1 MNDNRAMIKNDVN
14 NSGNAG
20 SGKPEAGSVSDKHP
34 NLTLLE
40 SGQNPG
46 AILRSAREKAGLSLS
61 DISSQT
67 KINERQ
73 LELIESGD
81 VSRLPPETFAKAFI
95 KSYCKALKMDPTP
108 VIVAYGFTEGSTAA
122 KVASAANAESARVDA
137 FETKMPTSSRRL
149 NTLSFDHKPGKSI
162 GYGIVLAA
170 LVLMAVF
177 YIPVFLG
184 DSETEL
190 VSEPVEMVD
199 PAPAASVPAPA
210 PVAPDAATAVDSS
223 TATPLESQTAGQGLP
238 SSVFPA
244 IQAMNQGAS
253 PANAPVAQL
262 PGTQPNVAGAQPPA
276 VAAPSTANPA
286 GALPQAAS
294 PASGSAVT
302 VPAPAPSSAAAVAA
316 PATQTKPVAATEGA
330 LRFNFNEQSWVTV
343 RDANDQV
350 LVSQLNNAGSSIDI
364 KGKAPFKLI
373 VGNAKAVRV
382 FSNGKLVDLNSS
394 IRGEVARLTV
404 Q

>member
-14 NSGNAG
+14 DSGNAG
-20 SGKPEAGSVSDKHP
+20 SGKPEIGGVSDKHP

-46 AILRSAREKAGLSLS
+46 AILRSAREKAGLTLS
-61 DISSQT
+61 DISAQT

-95 KSYCKALKMDPTP
+95 KSYCKALKMDPIP

-122 KVASAANAESARVDA
+122 KVASAANLESARADA
-137 FETKMPTSSRRL
+137 FETKMPASSRRL

-184 DSETEL
+184 ESETEL
-190 VSEPVEMVD
+190 ASDPVDVVE
-199 PAPAASVPAPA
+199 PAPAASVAVPSV
-210 PVAPDAATAVDSS
+210 VAPDAAPVVNSS
-223 TATPLESQTAGQGLP
+223 TATPVESQSAAQGLP
-238 SSVFPA
+238 TSVFPA
-244 IQAMNQGAS
+244 IQAMNQPAS
-253 PANAPVAQL
+253 PATAPS
-262 PGTQPNVAGAQPPA
+262 GSTPPA
-276 VAAPSTANPA
+276 ATPSA
-286 GALPQAAS
+286 ALPAPAS
-294 PASGSAVT
+294 PQAVSPAPASTVV
-302 VPAPAPSSAAAVAA
+302 VPAPAPSSAAAVAV
-316 PATQTKPVAATEGA
+316 PATPPKPAVPTEGA